1 MISGTV
7 TEDLAAAI
15 KFHSESIYFRTDLAS
30 EIRGTLG
37 KVSFQDQHVTE
48 NLRGF
53 LKFIK
58 EKRPV
63 SSENER
69 EQFPQPFFFFFFPFS
84 LNLSPLLLV
93 LWSTPARLFTYI
105 SLSTPYSRPYYLR
118 LSQFPESVPDQ
129 PAEETTTTKTTT
141 TGKLAAT
148 A

>member
-69 EQFPQPFFFFFFPFS
+69 KQFSPTFFYVSFS
-84 LNLSPLLLV
+84 LNPSLLCFWCV
-93 LWSTPARLFTYI
+93 IASPARLFTYI

-129 PAEETTTTKTTT
+129 PAEETTTTKTTA
-141 TGKLAAT
+141 KLAAT